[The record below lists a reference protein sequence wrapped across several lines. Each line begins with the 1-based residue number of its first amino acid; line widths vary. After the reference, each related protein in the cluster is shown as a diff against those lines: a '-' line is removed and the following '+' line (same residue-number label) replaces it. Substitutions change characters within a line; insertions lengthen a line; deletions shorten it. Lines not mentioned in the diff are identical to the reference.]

1 MYRLPRNVTH
11 TGALHVQL
19 SYTPADGDCFLYL
32 LGPVAKGSREWQVC
46 PGTSTQG
53 FLSLV
58 PGRRSSI
65 TRCPEVLDQ
74 TPTDESVKGDA
85 YYAVVQAASGVSHV
99 RLTGYLPRTRS
110 GSTDTTSEDSFTRS
124 EVPCAVVEQE
134 VHHRGRSALRRRL
147 RRHAHLRRRR
157 GVPPAVPG
165 GPRPPHGPGGHSAL
179 AASFEQYVYPYLW
192 EPQEG
197 TDPPESA
204 HRLLALGP
212 LRAEPPPC
220 RAPAGADW
228 YGLQGSF
235 TVGADGPWLP
245 RATYHYV
252 PVLWLAARE
261 PFSLAPA
268 AAGPPATGVSTVGYK
283 ATVLI
288 PQNLRL
294 ASATAKVRKGRKAT
308 LKGTLAVPESAAAD
322 APVHWAASGTRVT
335 VQRKI
340 GAVWITGPR
349 RAHGRG
355 RGLAPQRARAPHHP
369 VARSRPARAGSAG
382 RVLAC
387 EAHRRDPLT
396 LLPRHADAPAGMGR
410 VPLSPRD
417 LRTPLVHAGTWFGA
431 RFMIELRGFARVD
444 GWSRGRRGRTGF
456 PDVYR
461 EWRTSPDE

>member
-1 MYRLPRNVTH
+1 M
-11 TGALHVQL
+11 
-19 SYTPADGDCFLYL
+19 
-32 LGPVAKGSREWQVC
+32 
-46 PGTSTQG
+46 
-53 FLSLV
+53 
-58 PGRRSSI
+58 
-65 TRCPEVLDQ
+65 PEVLDQ
-74 TPTDESVKGDA
+74 TPTDESVTGDV

-110 GSTDTTSEDSFTRS
+110 GSTDTTSEDSFTRLKFRAPS
-124 EVPCAVVEQE
+124 SSRKSITVAGAPYGAACAVTPTSAGGVECRLQYPADPD
-134 VHHRGRSALRRRL
+134 HRT
-147 RRHAHLRRRR
+147 
-157 GVPPAVPG
+157 VPAVTP
-165 GPRPPHGPGGHSAL
+165 AL

-197 TDPPESA
+197 RIPLSQPTDFSHWDLFGQNRHPA
-204 HRLLALGP
+204 AP
-212 LRAEPPPC
+212 LQ
-220 RAPAGADW
+220 GGDW

-340 GAVWITGPR
+340 GAVWTPVRAVRTGRGTGPG
-349 RAHGRG
+349 ASACACS
-355 RGLAPQRARAPHHP
+355 APPGGAQSP
-369 VARSRPARAGSAG
+369 
-382 RVLAC
+382 
-387 EAHRRDPLT
+387 
-396 LLPRHADAPAGMGR
+396 
-410 VPLSPRD
+410 SPR
-417 LRTPLVHAGTWFGA
+417 
-431 RFMIELRGFARVD
+431 RVCR
-444 GWSRGRRGRTGF
+444 SSTRL
-456 PDVYR
+456 
-461 EWRTSPDE
+461 